1 MFSIAKKI
9 TIGLILCSILCS
21 SLSFGAIKDRG
32 DRIIKEEGILT
43 LKRNPYLFTFLNP
56 LKDQDKVKGSQI
68 TKKIL
73 YAFLE
78 LHEGEEE
85 NFHYH
90 DRKGTLGYVFF
101 LRGENGQYV
110 WKKLIWV
117 NWSAKWKVSLN

>member
-1 MFSIAKKI
+1 MFSIAKKT
-9 TIGLILCSILCS
+9 TIGFILCSVLFT

-56 LKDQDKVKGSQI
+56 LKDHNEIKGSQI

-90 DRKGTLGYVFF
+90 DRKGVLGYIFI
-101 LRGENGQYV
+101 LESQSGRTI
-110 WKKLIWV
+110 WRKLIWV
-117 NWSAKWKVSLN
+117 NWSSK